1 MLERIHRSTT
11 LLALAVTACGVGTS
25 DASRGSTV
33 RDSAGIQIVE
43 NTQPGWSAANA
54 WRLADAPATTMGA
67 AEGDP
72 DHEFYQVRGAVRLS
86 DGTIVVAN
94 GGTHQLRFYG
104 PDGALTSTAGR
115 QGSGPGEFEMLASL
129 EKLADDSLLALDM
142 RHRRLSVF
150 TADGQHVRDVPLQ
163 GSSPL
168 LFVTLIGPLG
178 DGTFLASAPNVR
190 MGPDLFN
197 RPLGPTRDSI
207 QLVRV
212 DASGA
217 TVDTLGVFPGPR
229 VNVKSVDMGPRTMP
243 MGVPVVFS
251 SMTVTAAAEGVAYVG
266 ITDTYEIAAYAPT
279 GEVRRIIRKT
289 HAPRVVTEAD
299 KERYQEL
306 IRSRAAPT
314 GNAQMRAMMQQ
325 MSAVM
330 ADAEFAE
337 TFPAFGRMLVDA
349 GGNLWVSDSRPS
361 EDEPQLWTVFD
372 SDGRLLGGTTIP
384 AKLVVTEIGADYVL
398 GHQTDELEIQHILLY
413 DLIKPE
419 AASR

>member
-1 MLERIHRSTT
+1 
-11 LLALAVTACGVGTS
+11 
-25 DASRGSTV
+25 
-33 RDSAGIQIVE
+33 
-43 NTQPGWSAANA
+43 
-54 WRLADAPATTMGA
+54 
-67 AEGDP
+67 
-72 DHEFYQVRGAVRLS
+72 
-86 DGTIVVAN
+86 
-94 GGTHQLRFYG
+94 
-104 PDGALTSTAGR
+104 
-115 QGSGPGEFEMLASL
+115 
-129 EKLADDSLLALDM
+129 
-142 RHRRLSVF
+142 
-150 TADGQHVRDVPLQ
+150 
-163 GSSPL
+163 
-168 LFVTLIGPLG
+168 
-178 DGTFLASAPNVR
+178 
-190 MGPDLFN
+190 
-197 RPLGPTRDSI
+197 
-207 QLVRV
+207 
-212 DASGA
+212 
-217 TVDTLGVFPGPR
+217 
-229 VNVKSVDMGPRTMP
+229 MGPRTMP

-361 EDEPQLWTVFD
+361 DDEPQHWTVFD